1 MEGCEGGV
9 RRALHPKLR
18 LLTIAC
24 EQAAD
29 PAEAHGE
36 GDGPRGCEL
45 VAVGCRHA
53 RESTR
58 EIASRELNGNAKVVL
73 YCTC

>member
-1 MEGCEGGV
+1 MLG
-9 RRALHPKLR
+9 

-53 RESTR
+53 REITR
-58 EIASRELNGNAKVVL
+58 EIASRELNGNTKVVRSTIL
-73 YCTC
+73 YVLGSEGRLVS